1 MRPWVWLAL
10 PVTVGVYLAFVRLH
24 ARRASTFTLPVLGTL
39 VVVTSL
45 LALTGSDLDAYGI
58 TTWPLQWMLGPA
70 TVALAVPLY
79 RQRATLRAHLARV
92 LVSVSIGS
100 LVGAASAIGLARL
113 LGLSRTWIASLA
125 PKSVTTPVAMPL
137 SERLGG
143 EPSLAAA
150 AVLVTGILGLVFGAP
165 LLDLVRVRSA
175 LARGLA
181 YGVGAH
187 GVGTMR
193 ALQEGEEA
201 GAAGGVAMVLAAIF
215 TSIVVGALVRL
226 LG

>member
-1 MRPWVWLAL
+1 MSPWVWLAL
-10 PVTVGVYLAFVRLH
+10 PVTIGVYLGFVRLH
-24 ARRASTFTLPVLGTL
+24 ALRASTFTLPVLGTL

-45 LALTGSDLDAYGI
+45 LALTGSDLDGYGT

-70 TVALAVPLY
+70 TVALAVPLF
-79 RQRATLRAHLARV
+79 RQRETVRAELVRV
-92 LVSVSIGS
+92 LVAVSVGAV
-100 LVGAASAIGLARL
+100 VGAASAIGLARG
-113 LGLSRTWIASLA
+113 LGLSRTWVASLA

-137 SERLGG
+137 AERLGG

-150 AVLVTGILGLVFGAP
+150 AVLVTGILGLVFGGP
-165 LLDLVRVRSA
+165 LLDRVGVRSA

-193 ALQEGEEA
+193 ALHEGDEA

-215 TSIVVGALVRL
+215 TSIVVGALVRV